1 MAFVGDQF
9 PVRHFVVLLQKLLA
23 YSLYFF
29 LDRVFEE
36 VYLTRSNSFWKH
48 NEIRPQL
55 ESKVAELR

>member
-36 VYLTRSNSFWKH
+36 VYLTRIPFLKYNK
-48 NEIRPQL
+48 IRPQL